1 MSVSNSSSHDI
12 SLQKP
17 SGQPPELPPM
27 DEYGNLL
34 PQLLSAPRSGSAGWG
49 VSWITNALSIFKDH
63 FLLWIG
69 IGTVYLIIMAIAS
82 AIPFLNL
89 VFSLLSFV
97 FVGGIIKGADA
108 QATGKA
114 LRFDHLFSAFSTH
127 LWPLIVL
134 LLLYVIELIII
145 FVLIIFIFFIGMYLL
160 NGMPSADDMVL
171 ASEQMTNGTIA
182 TLLLTLLFTM
192 ILLFP
197 LMMAIWFAPA
207 LIVLH
212 NIRPTEAMK
221 MSLDGSLKNIWPLSI
236 FFLVGPILALL
247 GALFT
252 LGLAVLVLVPIG
264 MITYYTSYRD
274 VWTDQ
279 PLSDV

>member
-1 MSVSNSSSHDI
+1 MSTSNSSPHDI
-12 SLQKP
+12 SLQKL
-17 SGQPPELPPM
+17 GHQPPELPPM
-27 DEYGNLL
+27 DEHGNPL
-34 PQLLSAPRSGSAGWG
+34 PQLLSVPRAGRASWG
-49 VSWITNALSIFKDH
+49 ISWITNALSIFKAQ

-69 IGTVYLIIMAIAS
+69 IGAVYLIIMAIAS
-82 AIPFLNL
+82 SIPFLNL
-89 VFSLLSFV
+89 IFSIIAFV
-97 FVGGIIKGADA
+97 FVGGIIKGANA
-108 QATGKA
+108 QVTGQA
-114 LRFDHLFSAFSTH
+114 LRFNHLFSAFSTH
-127 LWPLIVL
+127 LKPLTVL
-134 LLLYVIELIII
+134 LLFYVVELIII
-145 FVLIIFIFFIGMYLL
+145 FMLIIIFYTSMYVLNDIG
-160 NGMPSADDMVL
+160 NADDMVL
-171 ASEQMTNGTIA
+171 AAEQMSNGKIVII
-182 TLLLTLLFTM
+182 LLTLLFTM
-192 ILLFP
+192 ILLLP

-252 LGLAVLVLVPIG
+252 LGLAILVLVPIG